1 MVSQSVAC
9 AIKTEN
15 VMGNETKQ
23 IGARIRVDVIDRLRE
38 LSKRKRI
45 SMAVLTEQAIVKMLK
60 EDEAATDG

>member
-15 VMGNETKQ
+15 VMENETKQ

>member
-1 MVSQSVAC
+1 M
-9 AIKTEN
+9 E
-15 VMGNETKQ
+15 NETKQ

>member
-15 VMGNETKQ
+15 VMENETKQ

-60 EDEAATDG
+60 EDEAAADG